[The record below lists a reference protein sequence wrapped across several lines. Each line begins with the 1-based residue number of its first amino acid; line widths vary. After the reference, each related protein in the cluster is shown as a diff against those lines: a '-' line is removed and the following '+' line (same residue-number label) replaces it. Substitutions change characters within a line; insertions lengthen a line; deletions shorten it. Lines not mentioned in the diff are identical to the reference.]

1 MEQDGATENTSHAGI
16 PQDISEKSQNSN
28 LKTSKDMVIP
38 GNAPTVIFS
47 TTAGVSTNTCNE
59 IGNSSSS
66 SSATGS
72 PTNDYGHRNYS
83 ASSTR
88 NKNSN
93 KSSSND
99 DKANNIIENINNNN
113 NTTNITSESIN
124 QEWDWTSMSEH
135 NFAELCVFHVPDKPL
150 EHQDPN
156 NRAATSLPLNLTI
169 RSSHVM
175 PKAMGVWSMD
185 YIPRGARFGPLVG
198 EYRKP
203 DITETTMSPAEASS
217 AGGSSNHTHCV
228 ISSEASKRREEI
240 RQSTLDSIWKVFSS
254 SGSILIRLLDVS
266 QNRRSNWMKFVNRAR
281 TKDSQNLVA
290 CQVES
295 EIYFYSVK
303 PIKPNTELLYWYSQ
317 DYAKRINFP
326 AICEYWKIPL
336 SKAHPE
342 SVTNTLASS
351 KKFGK
356 NTSPQRQQLSSP
368 HEALDFSIKKVTQQG
383 ESSLG
388 TSTTAPK
395 RSRDVHSPF
404 TSSTSSDLTQLL
416 SDDCE
421 SSINSTST
429 MSSPTS
435 PPATTEEQQL
445 QVTRPNVIQNPVHR
459 PVATKIPQTAV
470 PQVPTG
476 LPQLQPSTM
485 NPYNTLL
492 HEFWRRS
499 SALSVTTGGIWVP
512 PQPNH
517 GVAATPHVTRPCSPG
532 RPPACSPAPA
542 FAATASPPFGSTFA
556 STLYSSTTPTKA
568 SFFAA
573 QPQPMIPLS
582 IPPPPLAT
590 SPTAFQAASS
600 NSPYLRSGQSYPVQK
615 SQVNGKTRYECK
627 ECSKTFGQLSNLK
640 VHLRTHTG
648 ERPFK
653 CNVCFKE
660 FTQLAHLQ
668 KHHLVHTGEKPH
680 QCEVC
685 QKRFSSTSNLKTHL
699 RLHNGQKPYSCD
711 LCSAKFT
718 QFVHLKLHKRLH
730 TNERPYNCSCC
741 GKKYIS
747 PSGLRT
753 HWKSTICRP
762 TNGTELHII
771 DLDGDESSGTV
782 RDEHCVT
789 STTPIPR

>member
-1 MEQDGATENTSHAGI
+1 MGEDIMQHGPRSNVFHAGT
-16 PQDISEKSQNSN
+16 PRDIVNHSQN
-28 LKTSKDMVIP
+28 LDPKPEMVVCG
-38 GNAPTVIFS
+38 GNATTVIS
-47 TTAGVSTNTCNE
+47 SVVATTAALANNSNE

-72 PTNDYGHRNYS
+72 PVNDDYAHRNYV
-83 ASSTR
+83 
-88 NKNSN
+88 
-93 KSSSND
+93 SSSSLTCKGMKSKPEGMN
-99 DKANNIIENINNNN
+99 
-113 NTTNITSESIN
+113 
-124 QEWDWTSMSEH
+124 EWDWTSMSEH

-169 RSSHVM
+169 RSSHEL

-198 EYRKP
+198 EHRKP
-203 DITETTMSPAEASS
+203 DITEATVSPAEASG
-217 AGGSSNHTHCV
+217 AGGLCHSHCGGASN
-228 ISSEASKRREEI
+228 
-240 RQSTLDSIWKVFSS
+240 STLGSELPWEPVWKIFSS

-266 QNRRSNWMKFVNRAR
+266 ENRKSNWMKFVNRAR
-281 TKDSQNLVA
+281 TKETQNLVA

-317 DYAKRINFP
+317 DYAQRINFP
-326 AICEYWKIPL
+326 AFCDYWKVPSL
-336 SKAHPE
+336 KVLKCVEA
-342 SVTNTLASS
+342 ASAP
-351 KKFGK
+351 G
-356 NTSPQRQQLSSP
+356 TSRNVEVKPQKQKQQQQHQLTSSQ
-368 HEALDFSIKKVTQQG
+368 EALDFSLKKVTK
-383 ESSLG
+383 ESAVGVASA
-388 TSTTAPK
+388 TSK
-395 RSRDVHSPF
+395 RPTDAHSPI
-404 TSSTSSDLTQLL
+404 TSSSGSDLTQLL

-429 MSSPTS
+429 LSSPTS
-435 PPATTEEQQL
+435 PLAANERQQRI
-445 QVTRPNVIQNPVHR
+445 TRPNVIQNPVHR
-459 PVATKIPQTAV
+459 PVATKIPQSTV
-470 PQVPTG
+470 PQVATG
-476 LPQLQPSTM
+476 LPSLQPNAI

-499 SALSVTTGGIWVP
+499 SALGVTSGGIWVP

-517 GVAATPHVTRPCSPG
+517 GVAATPHIVRPCSPG

-542 FAATASPPFGSTFA
+542 FAATASPPFGTTLA
-556 STLYSSTTPTKA
+556 GTLYPSTTPTKA

-573 QPQPMIPLS
+573 QPQPLLPLS

-600 NSPYLRSGQSYPVQK
+600 NSPYLRNRQPYPVQK
-615 SQVNGKTRYECK
+615 SQINGKTRYECK

-653 CNVCFKE
+653 CSICFKE

-685 QKRFSSTSNLKTHL
+685 QKRFSSMSNLKTHL
-699 RLHNGQKPYSCD
+699 RLHNGQKPYPCD

-753 HWKSTICRP
+753 HWKSTNCRP
-762 TNGTELHII
+762 ETGSELHII
-771 DLDGDESSGTV
+771 DLDSEENSGTL
-782 RDEHCVT
+782 RDEQCVT
-789 STTPIPR
+789 STTPVPR